1 MKTVFKVG
9 MKVYDQVF
17 FPDTDGKIVEIHN
30 KNDKIQ
36 LEVKFFSKYRLEPL
50 CMQSSVFYTE
60 KGNMINF
67 CAGINCKTSTLS
79 TEPYKVE
86 LQGFEQKAPVP
97 TFEEAWKKTM
107 RLYEPK
113 SEYNKEEYKGYP
125 SQELADASEALRRLL
140 FLRDYYNDGWKPDKK
155 DKEQRGVSVTLDCDN
170 NFMVWGILK
179 ETEPYKFIFKN
190 DETAEKF
197 LEEQRELLE
206 IAKPLL

>member
-17 FPDTDGKIVEIHN
+17 FPDIDGKIVEIHN

-36 LEVKFFSKYRLEPL
+36 LEVKFFSKYRLELL

-60 KGNMINF
+60 KGNMINVWG
-67 CAGINCKTSTLS
+67 CNCETSTLS
-79 TEPYKVE
+79 TTPYKVE

-97 TFEEAWKKTM
+97 AFEEAWKKTM

-113 SEYNKEEYKGYP
+113 SEYDKEEYKGYP
-125 SQELADASEALRRLL
+125 SQELADAAEALRRLL
-140 FLRDYYNDGWKPDKK
+140 FLRDYYNEGWQPNKK

-190 DETAEKF
+190 DEIAEKF

>member
-1 MKTVFKVG
+1 MKTIFKVG

-30 KNDKIQ
+30 KNGKIQ

-50 CMQSSVFYTE
+50 CMQSSFFYDE
-60 KGNMINF
+60 KGNMINVWG
-67 CAGINCKTSTLS
+67 CNCETSTLS
-79 TEPYKVE
+79 TIPYKVE
-86 LQGFEQKAPVP
+86 FQGFEQRAPVP

-113 SEYNKEEYKGYP
+113 SEYDKEEYKGYP
-125 SQELADASEALRRLL
+125 SQELADAAEALRRLL
-140 FLRDYYNDGWKPDKK
+140 FLRDYYNEGWQPNKK

>member
-17 FPDTDGKIVEIHN
+17 FPDTDGKIVKIYN

-36 LEVKFFSKYRLEPL
+36 LEVKFFSKLRLEPL
-50 CMQSSVFYTE
+50 CMQDSVFYTE

-97 TFEEAWKKTM
+97 TYEEAEEWMKKEYAKGSLCLMM
-107 RLYEPK
+107 RDVFEAL
-113 SEYNKEEYKGYP
+113 
-125 SQELADASEALRRLL
+125 EALRKLIV
-140 FLRDYYNDGWKPDKK
+140 LRDYYNDGWLPDWEDDEWKYFIENYRGK
-155 DKEQRGVSVTLDCDN
+155 LDTERTCGNGRVLAFKTKEIRD
-170 NFMVWGILK
+170 
-179 ETEPYKFIFKN
+179 
-190 DETAEKF
+190 KF
-197 LEEQRELLE
+197 LEEQKELLE